1 MFFVK
6 GAVMSRLGHTRDK
19 MYRTV
24 ARQLHGVVPCWV
36 CGEHVTPEAA
46 TLEHIKPLGEGGNS
60 HADNL
65 AISHEVC
72 NGQRHAAGRVPASGT
87 APGQVQRRLPADP
100 GRPRSRANRN
110 VIICG
115 V

>member
-1 MFFVK
+1 MFLNENLR
-6 GAVMSRLGHTRDK
+6 MSSLRHLRIK

-36 CGEHVTPEAA
+36 CGQHVAPEAA
-46 TLEHIKPLGEGGNS
+46 TLEHIQALCDGGNS

-72 NGQRHAAGRVPASGT
+72 NGQRHASGLVPASAT
-87 APGQVQRRLPADP
+87 LPGQVLRRPAVARP
-100 GRPRSRANRN
+100 GKPL
-110 VIICG
+110 
-115 V
+115 